1 MALRAV
7 IYDLDGTLVD
17 SRRDLADA
25 VNALLALRGHAPLP
39 VEQVVGFVGEGA
51 ELLLRRAL
59 AAARRRD
66 RLGEEEPDRLDPE
79 LVRGATADWPA
90 CYGPRVLVHTRL
102 YPGIEAALSEPP
114 DLRGVLTN
122 KPRGYSLAI
131 LDGLGIGARFAVV
144 RGGDQGPRKPDPSGL
159 VAVCRELGVAPE
171 EALLVGDTQFDRRAA
186 RAAGVPFCA
195 AMWGLSPREEL
206 LAEPVDHLCESAA
219 ELPAL
224 LRRLR

>member
-1 MALRAV
+1 MTLRAV

-25 VNALLALRGHAPLP
+25 VNALLGMRGHAPLP

-59 AAARRRD
+59 AAARLRD
-66 RLGEEEPDRLDPE
+66 GLGEEEPERLDPE
-79 LVRGATADWPA
+79 RVRAATADWPA

-102 YPGIEAALSEPP
+102 YPGVDAALREPP
-114 DLRGVLTN
+114 ALRGVLTN
-122 KPRGYSLAI
+122 KPRSYSLAI
-131 LDGLGIGARFAVV
+131 LDGLGIGDRFAVV
-144 RGGDQGPRKPDPSGL
+144 RGGDEGPRKPDPSGL
-159 VAVCRELGVAPE
+159 VSICSALGVAPA

-186 RAAGVPFCA
+186 EAAGVPFCA

-206 LAEPVDHLCESAA
+206 LAERVDHTCEQPGD
-219 ELPAL
+219 LPAL